1 MENQKMTYV
10 APVATVASVQE
21 DDIIRTS
28 VNFLQGLSHQGD
40 SVKWR

>member
-1 MENQKMTYV
+1 MENKKMNYV

-28 VNFLQGLSHQGD
+28 VTLFNGAHFGD